1 MTTNLNTDNTTDVE
15 LSPNFTIPICL
26 ISIAAGC
33 CFVSWWLAG
42 AIAILGLFLTIQT
55 FLIRLQFTSD
65 ALNVMRSGK
74 VIRSFPY
81 SEWLNWEI
89 FWSPVPIL
97 FYFKEVNSIHF
108 LPIIFDSKTLR
119 NCLEQHYP
127 RQSN

>member
-1 MTTNLNTDNTTDVE
+1 MTTNLNTDTTDIE

-26 ISIAAGC
+26 ILIAAGLS
-33 CFVSWWLAG
+33 FVSLWLGG
-42 AIAILGLFLTIQT
+42 AIAILGLFLTVQT
-55 FLIRLQFTSD
+55 FLIRLQFTND
-65 ALNVMRSGK
+65 ALKVMRSGN

-89 FWSPVPIL
+89 FWSPIPIL

-108 LPIIFDSKTLR
+108 LPIIFDAKTLR

-127 RQSN
+127 RQ